1 MRSAS
6 PATRKIWRVIDLI
19 HWAEKYFS
27 SRGFE
32 KPRNEIEWLL
42 RELLKC
48 RRIDLYMRFEEP
60 IEKQKLIILRG
71 WVQRRVKREPLQYI
85 TGTAEFYG
93 LPLMV
98 NSSVLIPRPETE
110 RLVDVALDVLTST
123 EDPEIL
129 DIGTGSGCVALAIAK
144 EKPTSTVTGID
155 ISKDVVC
162 LAKKNANKLE
172 IANVQFIQMDILKD
186 VRMEKVDLIV
196 SNPPYIPADEIKNVM
211 ENVRNFEPEI
221 ALTDDADGLTFYH
234 RLAKIG
240 SRLCKSGGW
249 ILMEVGLGDHPKS
262 VMKIFKKKDYTDTTL
277 IKDYNGDP
285 RVIKVRVP

>member
-1 MRSAS
+1 
-6 PATRKIWRVIDLI
+6 
-19 HWAEKYFS
+19 
-27 SRGFE
+27 
-32 KPRNEIEWLL
+32 
-42 RELLKC
+42 
-48 RRIDLYMRFEEP
+48 
-60 IEKQKLIILRG
+60 
-71 WVQRRVKREPLQYI
+71 
-85 TGTAEFYG
+85 
-93 LPLMV
+93 
-98 NSSVLIPRPETE
+98 
-110 RLVDVALDVLTST
+110 
-123 EDPEIL
+123 
-129 DIGTGSGCVALAIAK
+129 
-144 EKPTSTVTGID
+144 
-155 ISKDVVC
+155 
-162 LAKKNANKLE
+162 
-172 IANVQFIQMDILKD
+172 MDILKD